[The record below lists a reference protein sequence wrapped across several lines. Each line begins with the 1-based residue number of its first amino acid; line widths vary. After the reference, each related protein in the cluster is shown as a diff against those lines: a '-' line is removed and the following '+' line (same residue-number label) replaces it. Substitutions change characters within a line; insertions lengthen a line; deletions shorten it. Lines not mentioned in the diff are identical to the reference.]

1 MKSSGGRPS
10 RIPLNPFVHEVKLSS
25 AQKIQFGLMS
35 VTVFPVRLVL
45 AVAFMV
51 LAWAFCYVGALG
63 RSKSV
68 LGPKTWRTRFFDF
81 GVRKSMRAMWF
92 FCGFHWVKV
101 KGQRADPSD
110 APILVMAPHSAY
122 FDAIPVSETLCTFVT
137 KESGKEVPLWRSIIE
152 YVRPVYVLRGDQDSR
167 KRTVEE
173 IKRRVTSGEPWPQL
187 MIFPEGTCTNR
198 IGLILFKA
206 GSFIP
211 GLPVQPVV
219 LRYPNPLDTVTW
231 AWQGPGGLK
240 ILWLTLCQ
248 FHNSLEIEY
257 LPVYNPSEEEK
268 KNPALFAE
276 NVRKLMA
283 KALELPLI
291 DLAFD
296 DCDIT
301 VSEGPLRIFNFSSLL
316 EFNQMVVRL
325 GLKGSTNPAV
335 LGRQAEE
342 ARRLRGEG
350 LTVEDFAQRLGLSVS
365 DKLRQVHGVFDQT
378 EDGLIDY
385 RRYVIALS
393 TVYQPKKTKETL
405 KLAFK
410 MYQDEDDGSV
420 TEEDLAA
427 ILEIM
432 LGVEKVDLSGLFLSL
447 QEETGKIT
455 YDELCDFIDKHPDF
469 TQNYIRF
476 KNHPSAFC
484 FSRERSS
491 SSKDQ
496 KKRD

>member
-1 MKSSGGRPS
+1 
-10 RIPLNPFVHEVKLSS
+10 
-25 AQKIQFGLMS
+25 
-35 VTVFPVRLVL
+35 
-45 AVAFMV
+45 
-51 LAWAFCYVGALG
+51 
-63 RSKSV
+63 
-68 LGPKTWRTRFFDF
+68 
-81 GVRKSMRAMWF
+81 
-92 FCGFHWVKV
+92 
-101 KGQRADPSD
+101 
-110 APILVMAPHSAY
+110 
-122 FDAIPVSETLCTFVT
+122 
-137 KESGKEVPLWRSIIE
+137 
-152 YVRPVYVLRGDQDSR
+152 
-167 KRTVEE
+167 
-173 IKRRVTSGEPWPQL
+173 
-187 MIFPEGTCTNR
+187 
-198 IGLILFKA
+198 
-206 GSFIP
+206 
-211 GLPVQPVV
+211 
-219 LRYPNPLDTVTW
+219 
-231 AWQGPGGLK
+231 
-240 ILWLTLCQ
+240 
-248 FHNSLEIEY
+248 
-257 LPVYNPSEEEK
+257 
-268 KNPALFAE
+268 
-276 NVRKLMA
+276 
-283 KALELPLI
+283 ALELPLI

-350 LTVEDFAQRLGLSVS
+350 LNVEDFAQRLGLSVS
-365 DKLRQVHGVFDQT
+365 DKLRQVHGVFDQVET

-455 YDELCDFIDKHPDF
+455 YAVHVLFVVHF
-469 TQNYIRF
+469 T
-476 KNHPSAFC
+476 NHKGQRKV
-484 FSRERSS
+484 RERSEKGRRKVRERSEKGQRKVSLVTQGQGWRKYS
-491 SSKDQ
+491 SLLLIMSKTIL
-496 KKRD
+496 K